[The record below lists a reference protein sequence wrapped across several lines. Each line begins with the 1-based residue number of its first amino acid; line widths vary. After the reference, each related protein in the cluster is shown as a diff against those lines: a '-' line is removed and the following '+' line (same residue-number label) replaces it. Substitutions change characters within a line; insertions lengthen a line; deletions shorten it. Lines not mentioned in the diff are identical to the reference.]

1 MYKKLYQYWM
11 ISNYLSVKTLPKSA
25 MLKQE
30 LVPDYLVSKKK
41 NLKNSYSEITV
52 NSRKTWNFQNNVLLE
67 LN

>member
-1 MYKKLYQYWM
+1 M

-41 NLKNSYSEITV
+41 KI
-52 NSRKTWNFQNNVLLE
+52 KKIAI
-67 LN
+67 

>member
-41 NLKNSYSEITV
+41 IKKKAIQ
-52 NSRKTWNFQNNVLLE
+52 R
-67 LN
+67 